1 MCCGVVCTTHSVA
14 EEASVNEVVRAGLDD
29 SAFTSDDIV
38 HFDGAAAIAA
48 HPACTGVGIGK
59 PNGNVP
65 DCLILLNNGEDIDG
79 GDDGGD
85 AQNHRKNTRMATS
98 GCVHT
103 FMEPVPD
110 GLETFWCIVEDEA
123 TGELVALIQT
133 RVQLQQQQQ
142 QQQQQQSG
150 GREIVSSASEQ
161 EVTVPS
167 RPGRHWSW
175 QMRCTVQSATY
186 LGAQRIE
193 PFRVLVRKRA
203 PGGRVE

>member
-79 GDDGGD
+79 GDDGGGGGGGADD
-85 AQNHRKNTRMATS
+85 AA
-98 GCVHT
+98 
-103 FMEPVPD
+103 PDDD
-110 GLETFWCIVEDEA
+110 GL
-123 TGELVALIQT
+123 
-133 RVQLQQQQQ
+133 
-142 QQQQQQSG
+142 
-150 GREIVSSASEQ
+150 
-161 EVTVPS
+161 TVP
-167 RPGRHWSW
+167 H
-175 QMRCTVQSATY
+175 QCHLY
-186 LGAQRIE
+186 
-193 PFRVLVRKRA
+193 VLVLAQVTTCSHTLPRA
-203 PGGRVE
+203 GTMW